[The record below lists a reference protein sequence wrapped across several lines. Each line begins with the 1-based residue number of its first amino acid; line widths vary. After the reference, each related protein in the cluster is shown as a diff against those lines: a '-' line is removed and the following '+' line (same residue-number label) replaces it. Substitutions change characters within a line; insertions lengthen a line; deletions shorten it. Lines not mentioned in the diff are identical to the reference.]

1 MNDSYYKQASQAVK
15 NLSKITRDHYGN
27 YAYTTGYYESVI
39 LELLCAADD
48 RTRERIVR
56 QIETTTADFEQK
68 KVEAALRA

>member
-1 MNDSYYKQASQAVK
+1 MNDSQYKQASQAIK
-15 NLSKITRDHYGN
+15 NFSNITRLHYDN